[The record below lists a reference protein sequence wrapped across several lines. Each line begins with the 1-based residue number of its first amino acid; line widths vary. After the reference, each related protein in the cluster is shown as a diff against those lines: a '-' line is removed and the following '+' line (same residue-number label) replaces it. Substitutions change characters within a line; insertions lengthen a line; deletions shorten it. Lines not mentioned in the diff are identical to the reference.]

1 MESRRGSVVIRIG
14 GLYQLVDNF
23 PNRELIERAEDLILR
38 LRDVKSCRISTDE
51 FGNIAEIH
59 VVAESDRSPKLIARD
74 VETCLNAELGLS
86 IDYRKIGV
94 VLLESEHPDT
104 GADADVG
111 AARGT
116 ASARELLG
124 VGADEEHRDFG
135 EVEPADKSR
144 KLEFLEE
151 DARARF
157 KGIMISLEEERVDV
171 EVKLEKNGIEAT
183 GSSGAFRHSGDIK
196 EVVAS
201 ATLHALSELID
212 EPFHLCLSG
221 LKHVVIGEHEAVVA
235 TVDVVEGR
243 RSKSFVGCVF
253 IGKDPNEAAALAV
266 LDAVN
271 RPSGRWKSRKEL
283 HYTIR

>member
-1 MESRRGSVVIRIG
+1 
-14 GLYQLVDNF
+14 LVNNF

-51 FGNIAEIH
+51 FGNITEIH

-74 VETCLNAELGLS
+74 VETCLNAELGLA

-94 VLLESEHPDT
+94 VLLESERSEEGHHEPVERT
-104 GADADVG
+104 E
-111 AARGT
+111 
-116 ASARELLG
+116 SARELLG
-124 VGADEEHRDFG
+124 IGGEEKEKQAAVVDET
-135 EVEPADKSR
+135 KSR
-144 KLEFLEE
+144 ELEFLEE
-151 DARARF
+151 DVRVRF
-157 KGIMISLEEERVDV
+157 KGIKISLEEERVDV
-171 EVKLEKNGIEAT
+171 EVRLEKNGIEVV
-183 GSSGAFRHSGDIK
+183 GSSGSFRHSGDIK
-196 EVVAS
+196 EVVSS

-221 LKHVVIGEHEAVVA
+221 LKETEIGNHKAVMV

-243 RSKSFVGCVF
+243 RTRSFVGCVF
-253 IGKDPNEAAALAV
+253 VGKDPNEAAALAV

-271 RPSGRWKSRKEL
+271 RPSGRWKSRKEV